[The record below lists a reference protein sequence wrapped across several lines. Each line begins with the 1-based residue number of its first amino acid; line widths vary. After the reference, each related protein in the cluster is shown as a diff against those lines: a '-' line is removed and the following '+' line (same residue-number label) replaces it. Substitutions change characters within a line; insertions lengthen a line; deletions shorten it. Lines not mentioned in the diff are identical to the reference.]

1 MKHFALA
8 ATLAFSSLAFVPAV
22 EAASVAPAAVEYNT
36 VFENVGFVDG
46 YDGFSQKISID
57 EGGNYRLTLTDF
69 NFSDSFSELGVLLS
83 SATQQL
89 FRLEKPSLLTEA
101 NGVNDIWQSKLD
113 FNLTAGQYYLSFY
126 GKSAGDLSFYGV
138 SLAQHDVAPVPVPA
152 AFILFGSGLL
162 AMAGLARRRAA

>member
-8 ATLAFSSLAFVPAV
+8 ATLALSSLAFVPAV
-22 EAASVAPAAVEYNT
+22 EAASVSPAAVEYNS

-46 YDGFSQKISID
+46 YDRFSQKISID
-57 EGGNYRLTLTDF
+57 GGNYRLTLTDF
-69 NFSDSFSELGVLLS
+69 NFSDSFSELSVMLT
-83 SATQQL
+83 SATQKL
-89 FRLEKPSLLTEA
+89 FTLEKPALLTAA